1 MTSATSWKPFRIG
14 SIEIDF
20 PVVLAPLAGYSDWA
34 YRSICRDL
42 GAPYCTTEMI
52 LDRCATIER
61 GQQAILMAKGEQEHP
76 LAVQI
81 VGNEPETMAE
91 AARFLAGRGFDVI
104 DLNFACPVNKALRR
118 RRGGHLMQEPA
129 KVVQIVEAI
138 VQAVDLPVT
147 LKVRRKFA
155 DDDTEEAFWQLARG
169 ARDAGAAGIIVHG
182 RSVEQKYTGRAD
194 WDFLRRVKAEFSG
207 DNDWMV
213 MGSGDILTARAAL
226 DMLAET
232 GVDAVCAARGAI
244 GNPWLFRQA
253 RDLAAGREPHQPDL
267 AEQRELML
275 EHMARA
281 VELYGPD
288 KAPRI
293 MRKFGIKYARMH
305 ATPKAVRMAFVAVRT
320 PQQWQDVLD
329 RYYTDH
335 RE

>member
-1 MTSATSWKPFRIG
+1 MPTACKPFRIG
-14 SIEIDF
+14 PIDVDF

-34 YRSICRDL
+34 FRSICRDV

-61 GQQAILMAKGEQEHP
+61 GQQAILMAKGEAEHP

-81 VGNEPETMAE
+81 VGNEPKTMAE

-129 KVVQIVEAI
+129 KVVRVVEAV
-138 VQAVDLPVT
+138 VQAVELPVT
-147 LKVRRKFA
+147 LKVRQKFA
-155 DDDTEEAFWQLARG
+155 NDDTEEAFWQLARG

-182 RSVEQKYTGRAD
+182 RSVEQKYTGQAD
-194 WDFLRRVKAEFSG
+194 WDFLKRVKTEFA
-207 DNDWMV
+207 DWMV
-213 MGSGDILTARAAL
+213 MGSGDILTAQAAL

-267 AEQRELML
+267 AEQRDVML
-275 EHMARA
+275 RHMDRA

-305 ATPKAVRMAFVAVRT
+305 HTPKAVRMAFVAVRT
-320 PQQWQDVLD
+320 PEQWQGVLD
-329 RYYTDH
+329 RYYAD
-335 RE
+335 